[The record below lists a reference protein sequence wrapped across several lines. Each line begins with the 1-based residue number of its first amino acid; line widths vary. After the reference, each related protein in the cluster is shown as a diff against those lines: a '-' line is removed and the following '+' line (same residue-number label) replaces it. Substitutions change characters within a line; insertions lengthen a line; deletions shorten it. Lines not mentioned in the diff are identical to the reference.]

1 MQGSFLKAS
10 DMTKKPAT
18 RKVFFFP
25 MKHAQEF
32 QINLATELWEDTQNY
47 GEEDLIQITNLFEIP
62 FTKSG
67 FDGHKL
73 PHG

>member
-1 MQGSFLKAS
+1 
-10 DMTKKPAT
+10 
-18 RKVFFFP
+18 

-32 QINLATELWEDTQNY
+32 QIILATELWEETQNY